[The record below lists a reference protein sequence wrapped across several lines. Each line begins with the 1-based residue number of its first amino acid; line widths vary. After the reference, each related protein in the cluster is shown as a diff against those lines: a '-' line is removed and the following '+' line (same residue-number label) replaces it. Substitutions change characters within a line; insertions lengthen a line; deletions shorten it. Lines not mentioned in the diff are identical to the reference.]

1 MKVFRIFV
9 VIMVITVLATAADAL
24 VKKPDV
30 MNFTAIS
37 AKSISPVKVYIIK
50 TGRYLDILIDH
61 NVYAVV
67 AEEFTNCLQQAMS
80 DGEDV
85 DGYITLDE
93 YYHKYEISPSED
105 KEHINIF
112 LYKFI
117 DEFDGNED
125 YIKVKKRDIKAIIE
139 YSK

>member
-1 MKVFRIFV
+1 MKIFRIFV
-9 VIMVITVLATAADAL
+9 VIMVIAVLATAADAL

-37 AKSISPVKVYIIK
+37 AKSISPVKVYVIK

-67 AEEFTNCLQQAMS
+67 AEEFTDCLQQSMNN
-80 DGEDV
+80 GEDV

-105 KEHINIF
+105 KEYINIF

-125 YIKVKKRDIKAIIE
+125 FIKVKKKDIKAIIE
-139 YSK
+139 YSE

>member
-9 VIMVITVLATAADAL
+9 VIMVISVLATAADAL
-24 VKKPDV
+24 VRRPAV
-30 MNFTAIS
+30 MDFTAIS
-37 AKSISPVKVYIIK
+37 AKSISPVKVYVIK

-61 NVYAVV
+61 NVYTVV
-67 AEEFTNCLQQAMS
+67 AEEFTDCLKQSMS
-80 DGEDV
+80 NGEDV

-105 KEHINIF
+105 KEYINIF

-125 YIKVKKRDIKAIIE
+125 FIKVKKKDIKAIIE
-139 YSK
+139 YSE

>member
-1 MKVFRIFV
+1 
-9 VIMVITVLATAADAL
+9 MVISVLATAADAL
-24 VKKPDV
+24 VRKPDV

-37 AKSISPVKVYIIK
+37 AKSISPVKVYTIK

-61 NVYAVV
+61 NVYVVV
-67 AEEFTNCLQQAMS
+67 AEEFADCLQQSMN

-105 KEHINIF
+105 KEYINIF

-125 YIKVKKRDIKAIIE
+125 FIKVKKRDIKAIIE

>member
-1 MKVFRIFV
+1 MYMLLLLK
-9 VIMVITVLATAADAL
+9 
-24 VKKPDV
+24 
-30 MNFTAIS
+30 N
-37 AKSISPVKVYIIK
+37 
-50 TGRYLDILIDH
+50 
-61 NVYAVV
+61 
-67 AEEFTNCLQQAMS
+67 AEEFTDCLQQSMN

-105 KEHINIF
+105 KEYINIF

-125 YIKVKKRDIKAIIE
+125 FIKVKKRDIKAIIE